1 VQNAGRGEYGSVAN
15 VSVLNSLASSYSQT
29 STPDDAKLLAT
40 SSLTPLLPLLIL
52 FLSDPHT
59 ATSLALHPFASQ
71 LLSFYKKQKRAAG
84 AGQVKADPTMTVEKR
99 AFLEELLKAAVGGMA
114 YGGEVEWEMATVG
127 EEDEDQ
133 LLFEELRKVSTPKN
147 QGRQRN

>member
-1 VQNAGRGEYGSVAN
+1 
-15 VSVLNSLASSYSQT
+15 
-29 STPDDAKLLAT
+29 
-40 SSLTPLLPLLIL
+40 LPLLIL

-99 AFLEELLKAAVGGMA
+99 AFLEELLKAAVGGMT
-114 YGGEVEWEMATVG
+114 YGQEVEWEMATVG

-133 LLFEELRKVSTPKN
+133 LLFEELRKVSLPVLSCLSREKQLTDL
-147 QGRQRN
+147 GELF